1 MPAVGKNNCEYQQQ
15 VKKQNKKEYQ
25 QTNKNIYIGIPTAD
39 KNKKKIRV
47 PAAKEQN
54 KYDSRYQERQAEL
67 NRRMQDDKGGSKLRR
82 NKLVVIV
89 IDGWVSLMEKMKI

>member
-1 MPAVGKNNCEYQQQ
+1 M
-15 VKKQNKKEYQ
+15 KKQNKKEYQ

-39 KNKKKIRV
+39 KTRKQIRV

-67 NRRMQDDKGGSKLRR
+67 NRRMQDDKGGNKLRR

-89 IDGWVSLMEKMKI
+89 IDGWVSFMGKMKI